1 VAIEGEAATDMAHQ
15 PEVSVRMLT
24 PGFMSSMRIPVLRG
38 RDISDQDT
46 ADSQPVVVIS
56 ESMAKQFWPKED
68 AIGKRL
74 TLTFFPG
81 VVREVVGVVGDVRER
96 GLDRSE
102 PISTLYWPL
111 SQLVFPESMGKF
123 RGFPMAL
130 VLRTG
135 TDAAAAGSALRAA
148 LREIAPN
155 TPLSDVRTMEDIVAE
170 SLSPQRFNMFLL
182 AAFAALALLLS
193 GVGIYSVLAY
203 SVRQR
208 MREIGV
214 RMALGAKMQDVVR
227 GVVIDGLKPTLL
239 GIAIGL
245 AAALALGRVLST
257 LVFGIQATDLATFAT
272 VSALLTAVGLFA
284 SVFPAWR
291 ATRVNPLAVL
301 RDE

>member
-1 VAIEGEAATDMAHQ
+1 
-15 PEVSVRMLT
+15 
-24 PGFMSSMRIPVLRG
+24 
-38 RDISDQDT
+38 
-46 ADSQPVVVIS
+46 
-56 ESMAKQFWPKED
+56 
-68 AIGKRL
+68 
-74 TLTFFPG
+74 

-111 SQLVFPESMGKF
+111 SQLVFTESMGKF

-245 AAALALGRVLST
+245 AAALALGRVLS
-257 LVFGIQATDLATFAT
+257 
-272 VSALLTAVGLFA
+272 
-284 SVFPAWR
+284 
-291 ATRVNPLAVL
+291 
-301 RDE
+301 